1 MKHDRDLQNISSW
14 GLDHKTEQRTRHGV
28 KSLTLAASVQA
39 SNFIKVNSC
48 YASQHVWCPL
58 RMKTSVIAVILFGRW
73 RRVICGLKDTQQKR
87 CKSLQGCSADGL
99 PKGRPFLSSKT
110 EGREREDK
118 GHRFIHLSR
127 CGYVFLHTFVHE
139 TDMKCLCLVNKSCI
153 WVSAIAFRSPPSV
166 VSAHSRLRRF
176 LDHLLS
182 EWISTKHQ
190 MKVGQVALIGQR
202 GEGVLHYTGFFFTVI
217 NIFRALHQRTNWF
230 NAQLR
235 VGPWLE
241 RGHSVDFKRPL
252 ASEWSFHGSQLCY
265 ASPVHFNSFDLHSW
279 WIN

>member
-1 MKHDRDLQNISSW
+1 MIVIYKISPAEGSTTKLSRGRDMEGKVWLWLHLYKHPTLSRWILVTQRSMCDVLCEWRQVWLRWFFSGDEGESS
-14 GLDHKTEQRTRHGV
+14 V
-28 KSLTLAASVQA
+28 
-39 SNFIKVNSC
+39 
-48 YASQHVWCPL
+48 
-58 RMKTSVIAVILFGRW
+58 
-73 RRVICGLKDTQQKR
+73 GLKDTQQKR

-99 PKGRPFLSSKT
+99 AKGRPFLSSKT